1 MDDFGGRTN
10 STGRLTSEIFSPT
23 SVRLADLKSPGREQA
38 PSPGRKRRSTRSNS
52 RTTAAAGVPE
62 RALDMPATTPS
73 IASSRGASYRSLDDD
88 ELEPETA
95 TLAPQKF
102 CADMSLRLV
111 SQLSRHNVS
120 VNTVAAENHSVA
132 QACAAHNFSP
142 ARTSRTSPPYAP
154 QRRLSRAGYRHFTL
168 A

>member
-1 MDDFGGRTN
+1 MAVAARHSPSRIT
-10 STGRLTSEIFSPT
+10 TARLRP
-23 SVRLADLKSPGREQA
+23 AG
-38 PSPGRKRRSTRSNS
+38 PSCSSTRTCC
-52 RTTAAAGVPE
+52 R
-62 RALDMPATTPS
+62 
-73 IASSRGASYRSLDDD
+73 SSRHSHAQVMALALMMHACTSSLLFWKHFKKKPIEVYRLYRSLDDD
-88 ELEPETA
+88 LEPETA
-95 TLAPQKF
+95 SLAPQKF

-154 QRRLSRAGYRHFTL
+154 QRRLSRAGYRHLTL